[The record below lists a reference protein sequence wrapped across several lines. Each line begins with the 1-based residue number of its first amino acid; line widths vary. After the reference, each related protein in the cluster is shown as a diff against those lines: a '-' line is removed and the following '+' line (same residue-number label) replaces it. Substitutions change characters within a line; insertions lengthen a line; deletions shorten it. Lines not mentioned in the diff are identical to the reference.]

1 MAGLKV
7 EVVCAER
14 KCQKIVA
21 LVVDEGASAVDA
33 ARASGLIPVE
43 AIASENPARLG
54 IYGKSVSPDTIL
66 RDGDRVE
73 IYRPLKIDPK
83 AARRAVAA
91 GKLKRLG

>member
-7 EVVCAER
+7 EVVCAEK
-14 KCQKIVA
+14 KCQQVVS
-21 LVVDEGASAVDA
+21 LVVDEGASAGDA
-33 ARASGLIPVE
+33 ARASGLIPIE
-43 AIASENPARLG
+43 AVAGDNPLHLG
-54 IYGKSVSPDTIL
+54 IYGKSVSPDAVL

-91 GKLKRLG
+91 GKLKRPG